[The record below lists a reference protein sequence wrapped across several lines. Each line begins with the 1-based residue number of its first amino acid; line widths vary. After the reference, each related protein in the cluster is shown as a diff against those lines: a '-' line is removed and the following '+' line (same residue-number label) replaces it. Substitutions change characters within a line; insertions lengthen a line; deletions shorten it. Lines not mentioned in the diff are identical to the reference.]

1 MDFSQLV
8 QNAVCGGLAAAG
20 FGVLFNVGFRGLTW
34 CAASG
39 ALALALRTLALDGG
53 WSMESASF
61 VAALAVGAAVQ
72 IVPSHFPV
80 SRNALHVVGCVPMIP
95 GAFAAKAI
103 LGLFAISA
111 QHPATSETFIAAMD
125 NALRVTLATGALG
138 AGVAIPS
145 LLLRAH
151 NDSRGFRPRIVGR
164 T

>member
-1 MDFSQLV
+1 MDLSQLA

-39 ALALALRTLALDGG
+39 ALALALRTVALDGG
-53 WSMESASF
+53 WSMELASF

-72 IVPSHFPV
+72 LVPSHFPV

-111 QHPATSETFIAAMD
+111 QHPATNEPFIATMD
-125 NALRVTLATGALG
+125 NALGVTLAMAALG

-145 LLLRAH
+145 LLLRAQK
-151 NDSRGFRPRIVGR
+151 
-164 T
+164 

>member
-1 MDFSQLV
+1 MDLSQLI
-8 QNAVCGGLAAAG
+8 QNAICGGLAAAG

-39 ALALALRTLALDGG
+39 ALALALRTVALDGG

-72 IVPSHFPV
+72 LVPSRFPV

-111 QHPATSETFIAAMD
+111 QHPASNETFIAAMD
-125 NALRVTLATGALG
+125 NTLRVTLAMGALG
-138 AGVAIPS
+138 AGIAIPS
-145 LLLRAH
+145 LLLRAQ
-151 NDSRGFRPRIVGR
+151 NDSR
-164 T
+164 

>member
-1 MDFSQLV
+1 MDLSRLV

-20 FGVLFNVGFRGLTW
+20 FGVLFNVSFRGLTW

-39 ALALALRTLALDGG
+39 ALALALRTVALDGG
-53 WSMESASF
+53 WSMELASF

-72 IVPSHFPV
+72 LVPSRFPV

-103 LGLFAISA
+103 LGLFAISS
-111 QHPATSETFIAAMD
+111 QHPATNETFIAAMD
-125 NALRVTLATGALG
+125 NALRVTLTTGALG

-145 LLLRAH
+145 LLLRAQ
-151 NDSRGFRPRIVGR
+151 NDSR
-164 T
+164 